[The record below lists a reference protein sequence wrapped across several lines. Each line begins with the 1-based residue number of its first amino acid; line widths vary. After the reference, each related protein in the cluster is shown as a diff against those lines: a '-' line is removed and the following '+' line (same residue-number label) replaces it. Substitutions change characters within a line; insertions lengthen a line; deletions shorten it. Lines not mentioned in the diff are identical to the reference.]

1 MCVCVRVWGKGARK
15 GEGEG
20 EGEIKKEIKREVE
33 REGFHRKNLQNMM
46 IQLFNNSAFMG
57 DLHSKGVEVRVSP
70 P

>member
-1 MCVCVRVWGKGARK
+1 MCVC
-15 GEGEG
+15 

-33 REGFHRKNLQNMM
+33 REGFHRKYLQNIM
-46 IQLFNNSAFMG
+46 IQLFNNCAFMG